1 MEVLQDGA
9 EIEDLEENSMADDKK
24 KNEKLSA
31 VEDPE
36 VEEVLD
42 EDGDDVAGGTWGTA
56 PDNCGQL
63 SHQLI

>member
-1 MEVLQDGA
+1 
-9 EIEDLEENSMADDKK
+9 MADDKK